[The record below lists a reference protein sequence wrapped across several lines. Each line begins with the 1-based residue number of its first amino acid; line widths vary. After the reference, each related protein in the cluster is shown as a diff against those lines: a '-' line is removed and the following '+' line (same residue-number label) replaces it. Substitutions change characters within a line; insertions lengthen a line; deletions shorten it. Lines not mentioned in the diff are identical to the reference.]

1 MQNQQ
6 VIDAI
11 YQYVRD
17 QILSGAYP
25 ENKKISE
32 RVIGERF
39 NVSRTIVRSAFYE
52 LKKRGWLYTTSK
64 SGTYVAPIDFEAV
77 KENYE
82 ARLYTEA
89 SVLMMAYPHMEAADF
104 QRMRE
109 ACDVMEFGKREE
121 YIFAETSLHD
131 LLRRKTGNRYI
142 MNFFDTMIESML
154 RAASRSSIESSRK
167 KESSAQWRT
176 IISSLEQGNPY
187 MASQLLQAHMIES
200 YNNFCK
206 NYWGNTRPA
215 GSDISEQ

>member
-1 MQNQQ
+1 MPKIIENKGWYVLQNQQ

-77 KENYE
+77 KENNCN
-82 ARLYTEA
+82 LYT
-89 SVLMMAYPHMEAADF
+89 
-104 QRMRE
+104 
-109 ACDVMEFGKREE
+109 
-121 YIFAETSLHD
+121 
-131 LLRRKTGNRYI
+131 
-142 MNFFDTMIESML
+142 
-154 RAASRSSIESSRK
+154 
-167 KESSAQWRT
+167 
-176 IISSLEQGNPY
+176 
-187 MASQLLQAHMIES
+187 
-200 YNNFCK
+200 
-206 NYWGNTRPA
+206 
-215 GSDISEQ
+215 SDPPDD